1 MSATADVLRSS
12 RNGPETAAFDVW
24 RVREDFPI
32 LKQKIY
38 DRPLVFLDSAAS
50 AQKPRVVIEA
60 IRYRYAAEYANIHRG
75 VYYLSQRT
83 TQAFED
89 ARTKVQ
95 RFLNAREAREIV
107 FVRGA
112 TEAINLV
119 AQTYGRKFLNR
130 ADEVVIS
137 TLEHH
142 SNIVPWQMLRDEKG
156 LTLRIIPIDD
166 SGALLM
172 EEYEKL
178 LGTRTKLVAVTH
190 CSNALGTITPVKEII
205 RLAHEKGIP
214 VLVDGCQAVPHMP
227 VDVRDLDCDFYVF
240 SGHKL
245 YGPSGIGV
253 LYGKAALLEAM
264 PPYQGGGDMISTV
277 TFEKTEY
284 NVIPHKFEAGTPN
297 IAGAIGLGAA
307 IDYVSGLGFDEIADH
322 EQELLEYATEAL
334 SETNSLRL
342 FGTVK
347 DKVCI
352 LSFIIEGVHP
362 HDLGTI
368 LDHEGIAI
376 RAGHHCA
383 QPLMD
388 RFGVTATARASFGLY
403 NTREDVDAL
412 VAGVRKAVEFF
423 G

>member
-1 MSATADVLRSS
+1 
-12 RNGPETAAFDVW
+12 
-24 RVREDFPI
+24 
-32 LKQKIY
+32 
-38 DRPLVFLDSAAS
+38 
-50 AQKPRVVIEA
+50 
-60 IRYRYAAEYANIHRG
+60 
-75 VYYLSQRT
+75 
-83 TQAFED
+83 
-89 ARTKVQ
+89 
-95 RFLNAREAREIV
+95 
-107 FVRGA
+107 
-112 TEAINLV
+112 
-119 AQTYGRKFLNR
+119 
-130 ADEVVIS
+130 VIS

-156 LTLRIIPIDD
+156 LTLRIIPVDD
-166 SGALLM
+166 SGALRM

-245 YGPSGIGV
+245 YGPSGIGA

-284 NVIPHKFEAGTPN
+284 NIIPHKFEAGTPN

-307 IDYVSGLGFDEIADH
+307 IDYVGGLGFDEIAAH

-347 DKVCI
+347 DKASI
-352 LSFIIEGVHP
+352 ISFIIEGVHP
-362 HDLGTI
+362 HDVGTI